1 MRKPTLQ
8 AEDGVVTAP
17 PGSTGSTHPGAAH
30 GATAVRNLPVHRL
43 PPLILACLAAT
54 WFIWGSTY
62 LAIKWA
68 LVSFP
73 PFHQMGTRFLIA
85 GALLAAWVLWR
96 GGRWPNRAQ
105 WLNATLLGALMLG
118 AGYGL
123 TAVAEQTV
131 SSGLVVA
138 LIAIGP
144 ALQAAFEW
152 PYGVKPTRME
162 AAGIALG
169 LVGVVGLASGQGFG
183 ASPAGL
189 LAVLMASVSWKLGS
203 VWSVRGLP
211 RCLGARWGGRSL
223 ELAPGAMGF
232 ASQMLAG
239 GAVLMLVSLALGETP
254 GWPPDP
260 LALASWAYLVIAGS
274 LIGFSAFML
283 LLQNTR
289 TAVSSSYAYV
299 NPLIGLVLGVTLGG
313 ESLHWGEWLAAGLVT
328 GSVVLMLRG
337 RSD

>member
-1 MRKPTLQ
+1 MSI
-8 AEDGVVTAP
+8 AP
-17 PGSTGSTHPGAAH
+17 V
-30 GATAVRNLPVHRL
+30 ATAARDLPVHRL

-68 LVSFP
+68 LISFP
-73 PFHQMGTRFLIA
+73 PFHQMGTRFLVA

-105 WLNATLLGALMLG
+105 WINATVLGALMLG
-118 AGYGL
+118 VGYGL

-131 SSGLVVA
+131 NSGLVVA

-152 PYGVKPTRME
+152 PYGVKPTGME

-189 LAVLMASVSWKLGS
+189 VAVLAGSVSWKLGS

-211 RCLGARWGGRSL
+211 RALGGRSL
-223 ELAPGAMGF
+223 EMAPGAMGF

-239 GAVLMLVSLALGETP
+239 GAVLMAVSLALGEEP
-254 GWPPDP
+254 GWPPHP
-260 LALASWAYLVIAGS
+260 LALASWVYLVIAGS
-274 LIGFSAFML
+274 LVAFSAFML
-283 LLQNTR
+283 LLQRTR

-299 NPLIGLVLGVTLGG
+299 NPLIGLALGVTLGG
-313 ESLHWGEWLAAGLVT
+313 ETLHWGEWLAAGLVT

-337 RSD
+337 RSG

>member
-1 MRKPTLQ
+1 MNTATL
-8 AEDGVVTAP
+8 ARD
-17 PGSTGSTHPGAAH
+17 
-30 GATAVRNLPVHRL
+30 LPVHRL

-68 LVSFP
+68 LISFP
-73 PFHQMGTRFLIA
+73 PFHQMGTRFLVA
-85 GALLAAWVLWR
+85 GALLAAWVRWR
-96 GGRWPNRAQ
+96 GGRWPNRSE
-105 WLNATLLGALMLG
+105 WINATVLGALMLG

-144 ALQAAFEW
+144 ALQAGFEW

-169 LVGVVGLASGQGFG
+169 LVGVLGLASGQGFS
-183 ASPAGL
+183 ASPGGL
-189 LAVLMASVSWKLGS
+189 LAVLAASVSWKLGS
-203 VWSVRGLP
+203 VWSLRGLP
-211 RCLGARWGGRSL
+211 RALGGRSL
-223 ELAPGAMGF
+223 EMAPGAMGF

-239 GAVLMLVSLALGETP
+239 GVVLMLVSLALGETP
-254 GWPPDP
+254 GWPPHP
-260 LALASWAYLVIAGS
+260 LALASWVYLVIAGS
-274 LIGFSAFML
+274 LIAFSAFML
-283 LLQNTR
+283 LLQRTR

-313 ESLHWGEWLAAGLVT
+313 ETLHWGEWLSAGLVT

-337 RSD
+337 RK

>member
-1 MRKPTLQ
+1 MNTATL
-8 AEDGVVTAP
+8 ARD
-17 PGSTGSTHPGAAH
+17 
-30 GATAVRNLPVHRL
+30 LPVHRL

-68 LVSFP
+68 LISFP
-73 PFHQMGTRFLIA
+73 PFHQMGTRFLVA
-85 GALLAAWVLWR
+85 GALLAAWVRWR
-96 GGRWPNRAQ
+96 GGRWPNRSE
-105 WLNATLLGALMLG
+105 WINATVLGALMLG

-144 ALQAAFEW
+144 ALQAGFEW

-169 LVGVVGLASGQGFG
+169 LVGVLGLASGQGFS
-183 ASPAGL
+183 ASPGGL
-189 LAVLMASVSWKLGS
+189 LAVLAASVSWKLGS
-203 VWSVRGLP
+203 VWSLRGLP
-211 RCLGARWGGRSL
+211 RALGGRSL
-223 ELAPGAMGF
+223 EMAPGAMGF

-239 GAVLMLVSLALGETP
+239 GVVLMLVSLALGETP
-254 GWPPDP
+254 GWPPHP
-260 LALASWAYLVIAGS
+260 LALASWVYLVIAGS
-274 LIGFSAFML
+274 LVAFSAFML
-283 LLQNTR
+283 LLQRTR

-313 ESLHWGEWLAAGLVT
+313 ETLHWAEWLSAGLVT

-337 RSD
+337 RGG